1 MALPLFIRKLM
12 APVEVKLV
20 LSAFS
25 EEVRQLKD
33 DPKRALAGGIA
44 TDIVTPKVVDNI
56 FGFAKQI
63 SRDIHNGRPPRVIA
77 LFLMMNVVRNYL
89 ASGGSAIWA
98 GIYRGM
104 NSLSMQGRA
113 LYGLNAYCLDELTK
127 LGEMT
132 PEEKIAAL
140 RATNE
145 DIGAVG

>member
-1 MALPLFIRKLM
+1 M

-25 EEVRQLKD
+25 EETRQIKG
-33 DPKRALAGGIA
+33 ALNLGTSLAI
-44 TDIVTPKVVDNI
+44 DIITPKVVDDI
-56 FGFAKQI
+56 LGWAKSI
-63 SRDIHNGRPPRVIA
+63 KGDTHNGRPPRVLA
-77 LFLMMNVVRNYL
+77 LFLMMNVVRDYL
-89 ASGGSAIWA
+89 ASGRFAIWA

-132 PEEKIAAL
+132 PEEKTAAL
-140 RATNE
+140 RATKE
-145 DIGAVG
+145 DIEAVA